1 MDEIRPIQRTRMI
14 APLVLA
20 HLIYMILF
28 YLAVRAVTP
37 VATAAAMLLC
47 LIAAL
52 TYGVPG
58 GIVSG
63 LVLGLAQIAAVSLQQ
78 QAGLASGLHQL
89 ASLPVRPELISAV
102 ILPLSGLFVGLYS
115 DRLGIRSATLEK
127 SVRSL
132 HETNKTLAGRVDH
145 YERQFDDLSQQQVY
159 RRSWGGYLTGNVQ
172 AEQLISLVIDSAR
185 PPAGPSVI
193 FRSTSEPAIPEDHL
207 LNRRLFDYL
216 IQARPNVLAVLSV
229 SGQVLQINEPLLSLY
244 GFSPKER
251 ARLSSLHGLLMPED
265 AARASASLSRALKAE
280 LKRDERYQV
289 LSPDGGFTVLPVS
302 PWITL
307 ECGGSPLTVLAV
319 AGLDAQKQT
328 DMQPNP
334 VEPVLPDLSQLLT
347 LKLACLSPDDKLT
360 YVSVTAASMLEESRD
375 RMIGESFRKFVSR
388 RDHARVQELMDT
400 CREGRSAG
408 IELEMMPHKGRRTFC
423 SITAFP
429 AIGATG
435 RCLGVSLFLED
446 ITPVKMVSE
455 ALEHRLSMEKLI
467 SSVSTRFISVRAED
481 LDEEIRNVVRL
492 IGDFEEA
499 EESLV
504 EIYRSKRVRNPTKY
518 QVVNRKVSSKQRSG
532 IGYGQIPESD
542 RFEAVNV
549 PIVIESEPLGYFR
562 FYVEQYR
569 TNWFETDLELIRL
582 IGEIIINALIRKEN
596 EQDIKLNETRLATTL
611 HSIGDAVI
619 ATDTQG
625 RILVMNKKAE
635 ILTGWSKESAL
646 YRPLQDV
653 FAPFADPDPVA
664 VDIPDVQNLHH
675 FKETDESVILESAD
689 GARYFISV
697 KRNLIEDLTGE
708 LFGEVIVFRDVTQE
722 KKEND
727 EIRYIS
733 YHDKLTGLYNR
744 AFFEEELVRLNT
756 RRQYPITLILGDC
769 NGLKIANDIF
779 GHLEGD
785 RLLKT
790 IAGILKRATRHEDI
804 VARWGG
810 DEFAIILPRTDEHA
824 AASFRD
830 RILQLCSEAACDPI
844 QPSLALG
851 SATNTD
857 GSDDLLGLLKL
868 AEDRMYRHKLMEGKS
883 ARSSIL
889 MSIEKMI
896 YEKSFETEEHATRLA
911 EISQRIGQAV
921 GLSDYELE
929 ELSLLSVLHDMGKIG
944 IPDHILLKPEQLSDE
959 EWEIMKKHSEKGYNL
974 AKSTPELN
982 SIADS
987 ILHHHERWDGT
998 GYPAGLRGEEIPKL
1012 SRILAIVDAYDVIT
1026 HSRSY
1031 KKAQSEIDALREI
1044 ERCAGSQF
1052 DPDLSKV
1059 FVQIMNEKET

>member
-1 MDEIRPIQRTRMI
+1 MDEIRPIQRTRMVV
-14 APLVLA
+14 PLVLA
-20 HLIYMILF
+20 HLLYVLLF
-28 YLAVRAVTP
+28 YLTARAVSP
-37 VATAAAMLLC
+37 VTTAAAMLLC
-47 LIAAL
+47 IVAAL
-52 TYGVPG
+52 TYGMIG
-58 GIVSG
+58 GLVSG
-63 LVLGLAQIAAVSLQQ
+63 LILGLAQIAAIALHQQ
-78 QAGLASGLHQL
+78 VNLASGLLQL
-89 ASLPVRPELISAV
+89 TSLPASPELVSTAL
-102 ILPLSGLFVGLYS
+102 LPLSGLFAGFYS
-115 DRLGIRSATLEK
+115 DRLGVRSASLEK

-132 HETNKTLAGRVDH
+132 HESNKTLAGRVDH
-145 YERQFDDLSQQQVY
+145 YERQFDDLSRQQVY
-159 RRSWGGYLTGNVQ
+159 RRSWGGYLTGNAQ

-185 PPAGPSVI
+185 PSTGPSVI
-193 FRSTSEPAIPEDHL
+193 FRSAAEPTVPEEQL
-207 LNRRLFDYL
+207 LNRRLFDFL
-216 IQARPNVLAVLSV
+216 IQARPEVLAVLSI
-229 SGQVLQINEPLLSLY
+229 SGQVLQVNEPLLSLY
-244 GFSPKER
+244 GFSQKDR
-251 ARLSSLHGLLMPED
+251 ARLSSLHDLLMPED
-265 AARASASLSRALKAE
+265 AARASTSLSHALQAE
-280 LKRDERYQV
+280 LRREERYQV
-289 LSPDGGFTVLPVS
+289 LSPDSGFSVLPVS
-302 PWITL
+302 PWLTL

-319 AGLDAQKQT
+319 VGPGSRKMETTT
-328 DMQPNP
+328 DPH
-334 VEPVLPDLSQLLT
+334 EPSPPDLAKIYQMHLT
-347 LKLACLSPDDKLT
+347 SLSPEDKLT
-360 YVSVTAASMLEESRD
+360 YVSTSVALMLDEDRD
-375 RMIGESFRKFVSR
+375 RMIGESIRKFVSR
-388 RDHARVQELMDT
+388 REQAQVQNLLDA
-400 CREGRSAG
+400 CREGRAVSL
-408 IELEMMPHKGRRTFC
+408 ELEMMPHKGRRTFC
-423 SITAFP
+423 RVKAFP
-429 AIGATG
+429 AVGATG
-435 RCLGVSLFLED
+435 RYLGASLFLED

-467 SSVSTRFISVRAED
+467 STVSTRFISVRAED

-504 EIYRSKRVRNPTKY
+504 EIYRSRRVQNPAKF
-518 QVVNRKVSSKQRSG
+518 QVVNRRVSSKQRSG
-532 IGYGQIPESD
+532 VGYGQTPESD

-619 ATDTQG
+619 ATDIQG

-653 FAPFADPDPVA
+653 FAPFSDPDPVA

-689 GARYFISV
+689 GARYYVSV
-697 KRNLIEDLTGE
+697 KRNPIEDLTGE

-810 DEFAIILPRTDEHA
+810 DEFAIILPRTDEQA
-824 AASFRD
+824 ATSFRD
-830 RILQLCSEAACDPI
+830 RILQLCAEAACDPI

-944 IPDHILLKPEQLSDE
+944 IPDHILLKPERLSDE

-1026 HSRSY
+1026 HSRAY

-1059 FVQIMNEKET
+1059 FVQIMNENKA